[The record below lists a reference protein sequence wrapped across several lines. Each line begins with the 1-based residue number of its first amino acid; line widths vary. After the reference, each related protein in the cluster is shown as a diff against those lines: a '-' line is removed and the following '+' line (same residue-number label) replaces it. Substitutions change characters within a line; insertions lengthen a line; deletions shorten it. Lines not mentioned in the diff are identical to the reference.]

1 MRVHAL
7 FVVLAACS
15 NAADPDP
22 MIDAPPPPPQDSP
35 PPPPVDMAPGDGQPQ
50 ALRILV
56 VNEIAAGEA
65 PDWFEVVNATFGPV
79 QLADFVF
86 VDAVG
91 DFAKAVA
98 FPQMMLGPGERFA
111 QDVDG
116 TVVPFKLGSDEE
128 LWVYRAA
135 DQMLSDGIDWA
146 EGASPAGSSFARI
159 PDVFGAFQ
167 TTATQTKGTPNPTQ
181 P

>member
-1 MRVHAL
+1 MRLAW
-7 FVVLAACS
+7 FVLVSSAACS
-15 NAADPDP
+15 NAADPKP
-22 MIDAPPPPPQDSP
+22 AVDAPAEPPPPADMA
-35 PPPPVDMAPGDGQPQ
+35 PPVDMPADAPA

-56 VNEIAAGEA
+56 LNEVAAGES
-65 PDWFEVVNATFGPV
+65 PDWFEVVNATTAPV

-135 DQMLSDGIDWA
+135 DQMLSDGVDWD

-159 PDVFGAFQ
+159 PDTFGAFQ
-167 TTATQTKGTPNPTQ
+167 TTTHQTKGASNE
-181 P
+181 